1 MSSGFHCLV
10 ACMVEVQTVQL
21 LNPISGLRLFV
32 KPVVKL
38 VREKILFTGKLTSE
52 HYTSI

>member
-1 MSSGFHCLV
+1 MSGGFYCLV
-10 ACMVEVQTVQL
+10 ACMVEVQTVKL

-38 VREKILFTGKLTSE
+38 VREKHVNIPHQLNYLM
-52 HYTSI
+52 